1 MGELVR
7 EATDQEIEHLTF
19 VTATMSLL
27 VHHQELVRMMVHG
40 LEVLQLVDV

>member
-7 EATDQEIEHLTF
+7 EVTDQEIEHLTF
-19 VTATMSLL
+19 VTVTTSLL

-40 LEVLQLVDV
+40 LEMPQLADV